1 MRQWDFIEISVVI
14 NFETLYLGAQ
24 MEFFGS
30 DFFKSYLRCLISM
43 MVASKTPQNNTFARE
58 TKKCFFCTNTLKPLV

>member
-30 DFFKSYLRCLISM
+30 DFFNDIYEVSS
-43 MVASKTPQNNTFARE
+43 
-58 TKKCFFCTNTLKPLV
+58 